1 MLIHPFAY
9 TEQTNIAH
17 KRKENKTM
25 TKREFTNIMKM
36 WEKKNEKDARRAR
49 AISIETSI
57 ENDIAY
63 EMDIVAF
70 RNAID
75 NNGML
80 RTDVISKTM
89 WDI

>member
-1 MLIHPFAY
+1 
-9 TEQTNIAH
+9 
-17 KRKENKTM
+17 M

-36 WEKKNEKDARRAR
+36 WEKKNEKSAQRAR
-49 AISIETSI
+49 ATSIETSI

-63 EMDIVAF
+63 TMDIVNF

-75 NNGML
+75 NNGIL
-80 RTDVISKTM
+80 HTDIMHKTM